1 MLSEAFFKL
10 RSVITEHTFKLFN
23 TRKNQL
29 MHQRLCFFK
38 KQNWQLYEAKI
49 TEASQNFFN
58 ISGLEMRYAL
68 EVLEMTEAN
77 YMVAL

>member
-1 MLSEAFFKL
+1 MLPEAFFKL
-10 RSVITEHTFKLFN
+10 RGVITEHTFKLFN

-29 MHQRLCFFK
+29 MNQRLAAFK

-49 TEASQNFFN
+49 NEATQDFFS
-58 ISGLEMRYAL
+58 ISGLETRYAL
-68 EVLEMTEAN
+68 EVLDMTEAN